1 MWTSPPV
8 LFLSLSSTPANNFL
22 FTMALVLLVGSVEI
36 PVAPRSRSHDPTGVF
51 SPLAGGKVVLLFDIA
66 SEPMGVGM
74 RNGLGGVMSLFVRA
88 VVGVGS
94 KSSDLWNQS
103 SSFSLPSGVLK
114 ISCNNP
120 LF

>member
-1 MWTSPPV
+1 MG
-8 LFLSLSSTPANNFL
+8 LA
-22 FTMALVLLVGSVEI
+22 LLVGSVEI
-36 PVAPRSRSHDPTGVF
+36 PVAPRSRSHDWSLPTGVF
-51 SPLAGGKVVLLFDIA
+51 SPLTGGKVVLLDIVL
-66 SEPMGVGM
+66 ELMGVGM
-74 RNGLGGVMSLFVRA
+74 RNGLGGVMSLFVR
-88 VVGVGS
+88 VEVGVGS